1 MKSFKNTLRK
11 FKKKNL
17 TFAYFWNEYKRFKW
31 SLTYKFQSDYSFI
44 CRQYKKEC
52 KREID
57 LKNPQ
62 RFTEK
67 LQWLKLFYRDSS
79 MTAAS
84 DKYAVRE
91 YLNNLGYG
99 ELLNE
104 LIAVYDN
111 VDDIDVD
118 ALPERFVLKA
128 SHGSGW
134 NLIVKD
140 KSTVDWKR
148 QKRIM
153 KSWLKQNL
161 AWFGRE
167 WNYAGQKPRIIIEK
181 YLEDDS
187 GELRDFKFFC
197 FNGEPQVLEVDE
209 LRMTNHKRLYADI
222 EGNIFP
228 MYDAP
233 DMQQLKNFEIKEIH
247 REMTKLAREISKPF
261 PHARVDFYE
270 CNGKIYFGEI
280 TFFDSSGFIVYEPD
294 EYDFI
299 FGKDLELPKPNHNLD
314 LYRKIHN

>member
-31 SLTYKFQSDYSFI
+31 SLTYKLQSDHSSI
-44 CRQYKKEC
+44 CKQYKKTC
-52 KREID
+52 KKEID

-67 LQWLKLFYRDSS
+67 LQWLKLFYRDDN

-187 GELRDFKFFC
+187 GDLKDFKFFC
-197 FNGEPQVLEVDE
+197 YNGVPHFVQVDRDRFGVHKQTYFDMEWNKLNIITGNVPVDE
-209 LRMTNHKRLYADI
+209 ECPKM
-222 EGNIFP
+222 
-228 MYDAP
+228 
-233 DMQQLKNFEIKEIH
+233 FE
-247 REMTKLAREISKPF
+247 EMKKIAAELSKPF
-261 PHARVDFYE
+261 PHVRVDFY
-270 CNGKIYFGEI
+270 NVDDKIYFGEF
-280 TFFDSSGFIVYEPD
+280 TYFDGSGFYLFEPD
-294 EYDFI
+294 EYDFEW
-299 FGKDLELPKPNHNLD
+299 GSKLQLPEPNHNLE
-314 LYRKIHN
+314 LYEKIKNQI